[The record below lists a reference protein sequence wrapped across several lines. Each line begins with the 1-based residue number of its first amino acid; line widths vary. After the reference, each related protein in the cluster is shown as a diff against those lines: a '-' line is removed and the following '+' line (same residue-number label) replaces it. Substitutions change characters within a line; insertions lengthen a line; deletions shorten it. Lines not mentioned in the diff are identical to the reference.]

1 MQDFFAAVRKDFGP
15 LKQSQVDGFN
25 VLLSATQGLSIQHR
39 AYVLAT
45 AWHET
50 AFTVQPIAEYGKGK
64 GKKYGKADRTG
75 KAPYGRGFVQL
86 TWRENYVNADKKLGL
101 KGALAANYD
110 LAMEPD
116 IAAKVI
122 TRGMVEGWFTGKK
135 LADFTDYRNMRRIV
149 NGMDRAADIAE
160 YATLFERA
168 LKAEAVKSISVAP
181 APQPVPPPAAKP
193 APIVEVGTVAGV
205 AISGGST
212 WLGAPFW
219 LAIAVGGAIA
229 LAAFLYFILKD

>member
-1 MQDFFAAVRKDFGP
+1 MTDFFASVRKDFGP

-25 VLLSATQGLSIQHR
+25 VLLSATKDLSLQHR

-64 GKKYGKADRTG
+64 GKKYGKADVTG
-75 KAPYGRGFVQL
+75 KAPYGRGYVQL

-135 LADFTDYRNMRRIV
+135 LADYTDYRNMRRIV
-149 NGMDRAADIAE
+149 NGTDRAADIAG
-160 YATLFERA
+160 YAALFEKA
-168 LKAEAVKSISVAP
+168 LCAAAKPVLIAP
-181 APQPVPPPAAKP
+181 APQTVPAPAPKP
-193 APIVEVGTVAGV
+193 APIVEVGTVAAV
-205 AISGGST
+205 AVAGGST

-219 LAIAVGGAIA
+219 IAVAVGGAVV
-229 LAAFLYFILKD
+229 LAAAIYFITKD